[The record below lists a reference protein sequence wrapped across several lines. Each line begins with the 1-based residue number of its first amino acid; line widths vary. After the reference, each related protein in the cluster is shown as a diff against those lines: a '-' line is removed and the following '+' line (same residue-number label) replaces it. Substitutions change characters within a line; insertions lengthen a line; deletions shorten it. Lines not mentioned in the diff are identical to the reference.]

1 MIEVNSKKRN
11 LMFAVM
17 MVGAF
22 ISSLSQSLLTSALP
36 SIMIAF
42 HISASLGQW
51 LTTIYILVLGV
62 VTGCTAWLI
71 NRMDTRRLF
80 FMATFIFFL
89 GCLMALF
96 AGNFE
101 LLLISRVV
109 QALGAG
115 IHMPLLQVSALRMYP
130 TEKHGKMLGLTGLV
144 IGFAPAI
151 GPTISGIMV
160 DSFGWQ
166 SLFFLMMMIAAVTM
180 IVGIFVI
187 TDISQY
193 IKGKF
198 DFLSACLYGIGFCL
212 FMFGVTRLDFMN
224 FLSLGVLAP
233 LLTGVLCLVIFVFN
247 QLKVEHPFLEI
258 RIFADRD
265 FTVSTILVSLTYI
278 AMMSGTLLIP
288 LYVQTVRGFSA
299 TISGIVLLPGSLL
312 LGILSPFSGSIYD
325 RFGARILVI
334 CGMVM
339 LTVGTAAISL
349 FGSLDSLIWITGAY
363 CLRMIGISML
373 LMPLM
378 SFGVHNLSGTNISHG
393 AAIFNSIRQMAGSLG
408 STIFVVI
415 ASKLSLSETI
425 DVEGINAAFGI
436 QTALM
441 FLGVIVSLV
450 FIKSKIHS
458 KIVAQNL

>member
-17 MVGAF
+17 MIGAF

-36 SIMIAF
+36 SIMTAF
-42 HISASLGQW
+42 NISASLGQW

-80 FMATFIFFL
+80 FIATFIFFL

-96 AGNFE
+96 AENFA

-130 TEKHGKMLGLTGLV
+130 AEKHGKMLGLTGIV

-187 TDISQY
+187 TDISQH

-212 FMFGVTRLDFMN
+212 FMLGVTRLDFMY
-224 FLSLGVLAP
+224 FLSLGVLVP
-233 LLTGVLCLVIFVFN
+233 LLTGVLCLVIFVFK
-247 QLKVEHPFLEI
+247 QLNVNHPFLEI

-349 FGSLDSLIWITGAY
+349 FGSLDSLIWITSAY

-393 AAIFNSIRQMAGSLG
+393 TAIFNSIRQMAGSLG

-415 ASKLSLSETI
+415 ASKISLSENM
-425 DVEGINAAFGI
+425 DVEGIRAAFGI

-441 FLGVIVSLV
+441 LLGVIVSLV
-450 FIKSKIHS
+450 FIKAKRHRKICG
-458 KIVAQNL
+458 QNL

>member
-1 MIEVNSKKRN
+1 
-11 LMFAVM
+11 
-17 MVGAF
+17 
-22 ISSLSQSLLTSALP
+22 
-36 SIMIAF
+36 
-42 HISASLGQW
+42 
-51 LTTIYILVLGV
+51 
-62 VTGCTAWLI
+62 
-71 NRMDTRRLF
+71 
-80 FMATFIFFL
+80 
-89 GCLMALF
+89 
-96 AGNFE
+96 
-101 LLLISRVV
+101 
-109 QALGAG
+109 
-115 IHMPLLQVSALRMYP
+115 
-130 TEKHGKMLGLTGLV
+130 
-144 IGFAPAI
+144 
-151 GPTISGIMV
+151 MV

>member
-1 MIEVNSKKRN
+1 MNEFNSKKRK

-17 MVGAF
+17 MIGAF

-36 SIMIAF
+36 SIMTSF
-42 HISASLGQW
+42 NISASLGQW

-80 FMATFIFFL
+80 FIATFIFFL
-89 GCLMALF
+89 GCLMSLF
-96 AGNFE
+96 AGGFA
-101 LLLISRVV
+101 LLLISRIV

-115 IHMPLLQVSALRMYP
+115 IHMPLLQVGALRMYP
-130 TEKHGKMLGLTGLV
+130 VEKHGKMLGLTGIV

-151 GPTISGIMV
+151 GPTVSGVMV
-160 DSFGWQ
+160 DNFGWQ
-166 SLFFLMMMIAAVTM
+166 SLFFLMMIIAAVTM

-187 TDISQY
+187 TDISEH
-193 IKGKF
+193 IKSKF

-212 FMFGVTRLDFMN
+212 FMLGVTRLDYMSV
-224 FLSLGVLAP
+224 LSAGVLVP
-233 LLTGVLCLVIFVFN
+233 LLTGILCLAIFIFK
-247 QLKVEHPFLEI
+247 QLKEKYPFLEI

-299 TISGIVLLPGSLL
+299 TISGLVLLPGSLL
-312 LGILSPFSGSIYD
+312 LGLLSPFSGSIYD
-325 RFGARILVI
+325 RFGARLLVVY
-334 CGMVM
+334 GMA
-339 LTVGTAAISL
+339 LLAVGTAAISL
-349 FGSLDSLIWITGAY
+349 FGSFDSLIWITGAY
-363 CLRMIGISML
+363 CLRMIGLSML

-378 SFGVHNLSGTNISHG
+378 SFGVHNLNGPKISHG
-393 AAIFNSIRQMAGSLG
+393 TAIFNSTRQMAGSLG

-415 ASKLSLSETI
+415 ASKASMSETM
-425 DVEGINAAFGI
+425 DLAGINTAFGVQAVLI
-436 QTALM
+436 
-441 FLGVIVSLV
+441 FLGFIAALV
-450 FIKSKIHS
+450 FIKSKIQN
-458 KIVAQNL
+458 KIADQTL